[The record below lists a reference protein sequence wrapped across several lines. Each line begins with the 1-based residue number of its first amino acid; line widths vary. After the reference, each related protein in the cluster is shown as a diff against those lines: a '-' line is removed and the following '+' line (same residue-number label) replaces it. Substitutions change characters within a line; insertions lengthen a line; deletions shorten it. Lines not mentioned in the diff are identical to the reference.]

1 MSGGGINCFAISW
14 RNPKPA
20 QRDWGMDTYV
30 SALIEAVGAVK
41 AISGAEKINV
51 AGACAG
57 AMTLAALLGYYAA
70 GPEPSPLN
78 SATLLVAVLDG
89 EAESSAMF
97 LFATP
102 ETIASAK
109 AASQAHGVLEGSEM
123 GRVFAWLRP
132 NDLVW
137 NYWVN
142 NYLVGNSPPPFDI
155 LYWNADTTRLPARF
169 HGELLDTFAQNKFKK
184 PGAMTVLGRPIE
196 LTQVALDSYF
206 VAGITDHITPWKGV
220 YSTMRLFDGNKTF
233 VLSAAGHIQSL
244 INPPAAAAKREFFLN
259 PNYGESAGDWLKD
272 AKANKGSW
280 WGHWLEWLHEHSGA
294 EVAHTALPGSAK
306 YPPLEL
312 DGSHNDRSRR
322 QYAARGDHAGSAGV
336 FAAARVQRAGCEPRT
351 ARRLRG
357 GNATVRDRHR
367 YLRRAGGRRF

>member
-1 MSGGGINCFAISW
+1 
-14 RNPKPA
+14 
-20 QRDWGMDTYV
+20 MDTYV

-306 YPPLEL
+306 YPPLEKAP
-312 DGSHNDRSRR
+312 GS
-322 QYAARGDHAGSAGV
+322 YV
-336 FAAARVQRAGCEPRT
+336 LEK
-351 ARRLRG
+351 
-357 GNATVRDRHR
+357 
-367 YLRRAGGRRF
+367 